1 MPNWEHNDIGW
12 AFALACI
19 GVVFLLPSGALFMI
33 EARRERYKRLN
44 EIGVNEAAAYNIG
57 TDSKKYSGGDTD
69 I

>member
-1 MPNWEHNDIGW
+1 MPNWEHNDMGW

-19 GVVFLLPSGALFMI
+19 GVVLLMPSGVLFMV

-44 EIGVNEAAAYNIG
+44 EIGVSEAAAYSIG
-57 TDSKKYSGGDTD
+57 SDSRKYGGGDTD